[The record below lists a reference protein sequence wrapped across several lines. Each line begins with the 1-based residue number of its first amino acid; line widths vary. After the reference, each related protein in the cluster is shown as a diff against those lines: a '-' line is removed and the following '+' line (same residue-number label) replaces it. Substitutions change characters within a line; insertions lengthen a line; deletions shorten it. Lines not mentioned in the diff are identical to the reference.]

1 MCASTWSHCQLPG
14 GAECLGE
21 GRGVAVS
28 LTRILSSDLPLLV
41 SCLMARTNLMACLSS
56 TFLML
61 SGDKRTEGVGAREK
75 ERE

>member
-1 MCASTWSHCQLPG
+1 M
-14 GAECLGE
+14 
-21 GRGVAVS
+21 RVS

-61 SGDKRTEGVGAREK
+61 SGEKMEEGGVEK
-75 ERE
+75 ESSSYEVNSMKSAALICPFKYTAE